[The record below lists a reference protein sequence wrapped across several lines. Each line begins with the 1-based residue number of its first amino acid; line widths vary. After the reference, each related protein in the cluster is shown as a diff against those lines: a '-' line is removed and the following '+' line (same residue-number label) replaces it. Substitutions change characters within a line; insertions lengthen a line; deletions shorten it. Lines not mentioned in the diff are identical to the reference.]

1 MMTHSEKPSVRQPS
15 GKVTICIGAIRIEIA
30 AAATSPRTAE
40 TAVFPR
46 HRAGNGRFASS
57 LSSNGLDAAPT
68 ASVNAVLLAIGDDK
82 IAVIK
87 AIREITGL
95 GLREVK
101 DLVEDA
107 PSIIKEGLPWPEAEA
122 IKAALED
129 AGATIL
135 LQTTPRWRGNGQHA
149 PQHAGAGHGA

>member
-1 MMTHSEKPSVRQPS
+1 MTHSEKPSVRQPS
-15 GKVTICIGAIRIEIA
+15 GKVTIRIGAIRIEIA
-30 AAATSPRTAE
+30 ADATSPRTAE

-57 LSSNGLDAAPT
+57 LSPDSLHAAPA
-68 ASVNAVLLAIGDDK
+68 ASVNVALLAIGDDK
-82 IAVIK
+82 IAVIRT
-87 AIREITGL
+87 IREITGL
-95 GLREVK
+95 GLREAK
-101 DLVEDA
+101 ELAEDA
-107 PSIIKEGLPWPEAEA
+107 PSVVKEGLSWPDAEA

-149 PQHAGAGHGA
+149 PQQAGVGNGA